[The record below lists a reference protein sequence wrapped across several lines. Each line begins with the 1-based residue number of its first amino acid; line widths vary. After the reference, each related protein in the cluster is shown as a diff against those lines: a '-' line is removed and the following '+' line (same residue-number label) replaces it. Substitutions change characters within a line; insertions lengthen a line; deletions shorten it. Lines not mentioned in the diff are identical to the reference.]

1 MKRFILMGLLLTF
14 FLFVGVGTI
23 LAQDP
28 AKVDT
33 TKKVEPPAETPK
45 APSKPDTTK
54 ALVKPP
60 SKPDTTKALAK
71 PQVYKYV
78 GAMAC
83 KGCHNLPT
91 KGKQFDKW
99 AASKHAIAY
108 KTLASEASKALAT
121 KMDIA
126 DSQKSDKC
134 LPCHIT
140 GYGVADSL
148 KGAKYLIDEGVT
160 CEACHGPGEK
170 YKTMNIMKDKAL
182 AMKNGLIEPTKE
194 LCITCHNKQSPTYKE
209 FKFEEAVK
217 AIDHSYPKK
226 QETKPTGTTK

>member
-1 MKRFILMGLLLTF
+1 MRRFILMGLLLTF

-23 LAQDP
+23 LAQEP
-28 AKVDT
+28 VKVDT
-33 TKKVEPPAETPK
+33 TKKVAPPAETPK
-45 APSKPDTTK
+45 A
-54 ALVKPP
+54 P

-108 KTLASEASKALAT
+108 KTLASEASKALAK
-121 KMDIA
+121 KMNIA
-126 DSQKSDKC
+126 DSLKSDKC

-194 LCITCHNKQSPTYKE
+194 VCVTCHNQKSPTYKE
-209 FKFEEAVK
+209 FKFEEFK
-217 AIDHSYPKK
+217 KLIDHSYPKK
-226 QETKPTGTTK
+226 EETKPTGIK